1 MNEISYHGSRLD
13 QPAFKTPM
21 YRLTQQKLARVC
33 VKSVLSH
40 TFIYYSTFY
49 KFGERFRTIE
59 I

>member
-1 MNEISYHGSRLD
+1 
-13 QPAFKTPM
+13 M